1 MLDFTT
7 LAAWG
12 EFLGGIGVVV
22 SLIYLAEE
30 VRQNSVSRFTA
41 FVLNASM
48 AGLGG
53 RRDAEISLRGRLHHR
68 G

>member
-1 MLDFTT
+1 MDITT

-41 FVLNASM
+41 FVPTASM
-48 AGLGG
+48 AAPGG